1 MMIDLIIINHYMV
14 IITMV
19 DFIDFY
25 ASNLE
30 VVGEYPITKI
40 SVGNSFFSKVKL
52 LFQKITKQLRATSGV
67 LLANPDIT
75 TLWNI
80 RKEMLEII
88 LSFFG
93 NFAPSNINDH
103 DANLKKELDL
113 TLQCLQ
119 NNPKSYGAW
128 HHRCWSMLK
137 MKNPNWDNEL
147 ALCNKY
153 LSLDERNFHCWDYRR
168 FVVKHNANI
177 SAHDEL
183 NYSYDKIEE
192 KIENYSAWHYRSKL
206 LPLTDPCNAG

>member
-1 MMIDLIIINHYMV
+1 M
-14 IITMV
+14 IITML

-25 ASNLE
+25 ASNFRD
-30 VVGEYPITKI
+30 TKI
-40 SVGNSFFSKVKL
+40 SLGNSFFSKVKL
-52 LFQKITKQLRATSGV
+52 LFQKITKQLRATGGV

>member
-1 MMIDLIIINHYMV
+1 M
-14 IITMV
+14 
-19 DFIDFY
+19 
-25 ASNLE
+25 
-30 VVGEYPITKI
+30 
-40 SVGNSFFSKVKL
+40 
-52 LFQKITKQLRATSGV
+52 QLRATSGV

-137 MKNPNWDNEL
+137 MKNPNWDNETIFQETRKIIV
-147 ALCNKY
+147 AINQHITFKY
-153 LSLDERNFHCWDYRR
+153 VISCIVFSFH
-168 FVVKHNANI
+168 
-177 SAHDEL
+177 
-183 NYSYDKIEE
+183 
-192 KIENYSAWHYRSKL
+192 L
-206 LPLTDPCNAG
+206 LT

>member
-1 MMIDLIIINHYMV
+1 MNR
-14 IITMV
+14 T
-19 DFIDFY
+19 
-25 ASNLE
+25 
-30 VVGEYPITKI
+30 
-40 SVGNSFFSKVKL
+40 KVKL
-52 LFQKITKQLRATSGV
+52 FFYFFFQKITKQLRATSGV

-88 LSFFG
+88 LSFFQ

-177 SAHDEL
+177 SAQDEL
-183 NYSYDKIEE
+183 NYSYEKIEE

-206 LPLTDPCNAG
+206 LPLTDPSSARYVFSVFLMKFYV